1 MIESQKAILINEL
14 RGEMMTEIIAIG
26 SEAEFEEQ
34 VMQEQ
39 LPVLVDFWAPWCGP
53 CQMLAPVLD
62 ELAAEY
68 QGRLKIMKVNVDENP
83 GLAERFEIMG
93 VPSMLLFKAGQ
104 LVDSFTGPCPKRYS
118 LIKLVLTFK

>member
-34 VMQEQ
+34 LMQEQ

-104 LVDSFTGPCPKRYS
+104 LVDSFTGAMPKE
-118 LIKLVLTFK
+118 VLADKISPYL

>member
-39 LPVLVDFWAPWCGP
+39 LPVLVDFLAPWCGP

-104 LVDSFTGPCPKRYS
+104 LVDSFTGAMPKE
-118 LIKLVLTFK
+118 VLADKISPYL